1 MHVEVHDPS
10 EKQVM
15 SRAYGS
21 TGRVSYLLRVCKI
34 VASTITVV
42 FHRLSAFFCVDF
54 LAKRTICGISGQKS
68 GQSLDIFPFFCL
80 NFIC

>member
-42 FHRLSAFFCVDF
+42 FHRLSAFFVSF
-54 LAKRTICGISGQKS
+54 FWQS
-68 GQSLDIFPFFCL
+68 GQSVELADKKTDNLWTFFSFFGL